1 MATYILD
8 GALDPDLAIERTAAR
23 CGVIRTSEVLVL
35 TTLLLVR
42 YRFDITIKRRSGPD
56 FNQLAEDV
64 SLLAFTGLPTEP
76 QWLDDEAAESL
87 LGATPG
93 GNIGP
98 EQRTSFVQRIMDD
111 REKIAE
117 HLDSFAIRRAG
128 QLEEQ
133 HNRVRSESSS
143 TGRAVVD
150 AHRPVD
156 VLGVYI
162 LLPN

>member
-1 MATYILD
+1 MATYVLD

-23 CGVIRTSEVLVL
+23 CGVIRTSEVSAL

-42 YRFDITIKRRSGPD
+42 FRFDITIKRRSEAD

-64 SLLAFTGLPTEP
+64 SLLSFTGLATEP
-76 QWLDDEAAESL
+76 HWLNDEDAERL
-87 LGATPG
+87 LGAMPA

-98 EQRTSFVQRIMDD
+98 EQRISFVQRIMEERDTLS
-111 REKIAE
+111 K
-117 HLDSFAIRRAG
+117 HLDSFAIRRAQ

-143 TGRAVVD
+143 AGRAVVD

-156 VLGVYI
+156 VLGLYI
-162 LLPN
+162 LLPA